1 MTKDK
6 LDNAAVMKLLHCRKL
21 NNFSTKSEQ
30 VIRLETITKA
40 SKTYHNGSKS

>member
-21 NNFSTKSEQ
+21 NNFKFSTKS
-30 VIRLETITKA
+30 K
-40 SKTYHNGSKS
+40 

>member
-21 NNFSTKSEQ
+21 NNFSTKSKWTSDTVGDYYQ
-30 VIRLETITKA
+30 NK
-40 SKTYHNGSKS
+40 